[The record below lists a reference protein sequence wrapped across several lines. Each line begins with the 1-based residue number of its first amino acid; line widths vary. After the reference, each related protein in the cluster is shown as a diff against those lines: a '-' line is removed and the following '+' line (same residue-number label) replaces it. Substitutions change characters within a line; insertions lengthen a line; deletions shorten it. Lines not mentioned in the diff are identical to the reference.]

1 MIDNEKLAILD
12 YLLDQGY
19 SVMTEEIID
28 YVNDLKEE
36 LETLD
41 SNSDLY
47 NEILEKLEEYDDYIG
62 PDDLDEERYD
72 HYGLNVYSVPKL
84 DESYAVGTTDE
95 ADSALEVFIRSIIE
109 DGYRSLSDFI
119 YENVK
124 YVDNYI
130 DDDKLSDDLQDYY
143 EYVINNDPE
152 SHLDD
157 SDRELSSE
165 QKERIKILENRI
177 AKYEGLKSKRSD
189 PNKIE
194 DINSVINKLN
204 EKIDEIK
211 ESPEGYYSDESI
223 RYRAI
228 MYVES
233 EFFGV
238 DLINIIGNYGYD
250 IEEYFDLDKYI
261 SDAVKDESY
270 ESLSSYD
277 GNYYETK
284 KIDGNYYIV
293 IRTK

>member
-1 MIDNEKLAILD
+1 MSKELD
-12 YLLDQGY
+12 F
-19 SVMTEEIID
+19 
-28 YVNDLKEE
+28 KEE

-143 EYVINNDPE
+143 EYVINDDPK
-152 SHLDD
+152 SYLDD
-157 SDRELSSE
+157 NDRELSSE
-165 QKERIKILENRI
+165 QEERIKILENRI

-194 DINSVINKLN
+194 DINSAINKLN

-223 RYRAI
+223 SNLVNIYVENELGSTDI
-228 MYVES
+228 MYIFE
-233 EFFGV
+233 
-238 DLINIIGNYGYD
+238 NHGYD

-284 KIDGNYYIV
+284 KIDGEYYII